1 MSLADRREPGEDSQ
15 DMMQA
20 RKWPHHEIDRERINR
35 VEKKIRYITLIVLVL
50 VAIFL
55 FYGYKRDWFSSAEPL
70 KDFFQ
75 GLGPIGYILSVALIL
90 FNTLF
95 PVIPG
100 ALPGLAAYM
109 AYGPVLGYLTVM
121 ACSLVGSVASFL
133 ISRRYGETFVKAF
146 VPDEVFYKI
155 QSKIKN
161 ERTASIILL
170 LAYLIPGLPDDAST
184 MIMGLSDMRLSR
196 FILICLIG
204 KPLPT
209 FLYLFGVTS
218 LVNWVISTFLA

>member
-1 MSLADRREPGEDSQ
+1 MSLAERQEPGKDSQ
-15 DMMQA
+15 DTTQA
-20 RKWPHHEIDRERINR
+20 TIWPHHEIDRERISR
-35 VEKKIRYITLIVLVL
+35 VEKKIRYITLIVLIL

-75 GLGPIGYILSVALIL
+75 GLGPIGYIFSVALIL

-100 ALPGLAAYM
+100 ALPGLATYM

-184 MIMGLSDMRLSR
+184 MIVGLSNMRLSR

>member
-1 MSLADRREPGEDSQ
+1 MSLADKQKPGEESQ
-15 DMMQA
+15 DTTQTA
-20 RKWPHHEIDRERINR
+20 KWPHHEIDRERISR
-35 VEKKIRYITLIVLVL
+35 VEKRIRYITLIVLIL
-50 VAIFL
+50 VGIFL

-100 ALPGLAAYM
+100 ALPGLATYM
-109 AYGPVLGYLTVM
+109 AYGPLLGYLTVM
-121 ACSLVGSVASFL
+121 ACSLAGSVASFL

-184 MIMGLSDMRLSR
+184 MIVGLSDMRLSR

>member
-15 DMMQA
+15 DMMQS
-20 RKWPHHEIDRERINR
+20 RKWPHHEIDRERISR